1 VFKKQY
7 PSYFVEYN
15 GVLESNGKEM
25 NGQWAMPAYDN
36 KGWFGFKRSYEE
48 SSGSDTD

>member
-7 PSYFVEYN
+7 SNYFVEYN
-15 GVLESNGKEM
+15 GVLASNGRDME
-25 NGQWAMPAYDN
+25 GQWIMPSFDT
-36 KGWFGFKRSYEE
+36 KGWFAFKRSYEE